1 MTLDEQMRLEAIKEA
16 EAIDSGEDT
25 RTKKEMLQE
34 QMEGLK
40 SAGKTIAE
48 VAPVTGD
55 ALALYNFTDD
65 MKEAYSLLKSGVSEG
80 DIKDIGLGGG
90 LMGLTALGVL
100 PAGGAAAR
108 VAKKGLKES
117 LSDAFQQTESL
128 FKTASGMDG
137 PDDLVTVTDKS
148 VSISKPPQSARKD
161 SDSFKFF
168 GGEEGTSSDK
178 KIKDYYDSKQKAKG
192 KKFDSDVDEEEFI
205 FQDSKGGFIDE
216 ADGKFRYEIPTK
228 DLKISKNLTKST
240 PNQIYSLGTN
250 FAILK
255 KAKGEIFL
263 PDIINNHAIL
273 KEYPSFKYIEIK
285 KVPDREAAQGL
296 DGYYSPI
303 ERAIYIAPY
312 NKTPERFKSI
322 LAHEI
327 QHAIDYFEGRQS
339 GADLDKIVE
348 SEMVRRGLFKRNKD
362 AIFYDEAVEA
372 FNELDEATQS
382 EVYEAAYRRYSSISG
397 EVDARNVEYR
407 LANPEVQLEE
417 LPTKFADERAPT
429 GKDVKE
435 TKEYDDLGGYEEAD
449 ERILK
454 SSSVSRPNTQRQFKR
469 LDLSE
474 AEPDIKGRPPV
485 ERTLDQHL
493 NLEGEGSTSHFITP
507 DGTFVDAQSDHV
519 GLAGNFGLSPKELS
533 LQHGFIR
540 TAGVFTARAKDNK
553 ISFTLDLVDGQPIT
567 RKQKRMIINAV
578 NDVDLAYLD
587 ITDPNTERAIKS
599 FTDKKE
605 IKNYIRTLEESVPNP
620 EYVAGPLDIGVN
632 EALIDGR
639 ALKEYTVDT
648 LTEAEKAANTATVSS
663 GKHLVGKKVKPGTK
677 VGIRLNLN
685 SKLSG
690 PPGVEKLQT
699 VHKNNY
705 DGKALSYL
713 PFVTVKNVKFN
724 VKQEGRQAIAA
735 RINQLDV
742 PEAKTKHNMAS
753 VDGEF
758 VDGPNTDVFSSF
770 ARFEEDL
777 KDLVEIGFNPASTHL
792 YIDMIT
798 GQAVESAKLA
808 TVIGN
813 RVYARGVK
821 YMKKADAPK
830 PLDASDGTPL
840 PSEVRYKMKKGGAV
854 PMNKPIQQQQLE
866 LFEGAGKLVKPK
878 TNNDPISGNPVPKAS
893 VPEEVRDDIPAQLS
907 EGEFVLPADVVRYH
921 GLEKLMK
928 LRQQAKTGINMMD
941 NMGQLGNAEEATMRD
956 DMPFTPN
963 MQMQTGG
970 AVMQPTITQP
980 QTMTQIPNVAFQ
992 GGQNVQSQFAGATPG
1007 ITVPTAPTYTQVST
1021 APQYRVP
1028 TQQDPATF
1036 QDLTGTKPGQL
1047 QEYET
1052 IKYINPETKEELF
1065 IPFIGGEPIYPIPN
1079 GFVRADSVEDDT
1091 QQDPKTG
1098 VQTTQTTQQ
1107 DSGDEDTVT
1116 TKTTRLTEFLDEQA
1130 RPKQKGTLASTLTDP
1145 RTLAGAAAGFSVFGL
1160 PGAILGGIVASQKQD
1175 KSEQGFV
1182 SGVTDSPEFTGDFN
1196 AQSLGAYGK
1205 TYEQVTQLF
1214 SGTRPTFRYGSENG
1228 DVDRVTGG
1236 TYVNGMAVDENGDA
1250 AKGPGGTFS
1259 YSSFSDW
1266 ADHLK
1271 AGSESGWRGGVVGAG
1286 TYANMSATAKA
1297 NYDKYA
1303 SIMGYTQGGQGSDE
1317 TPPPG
1322 TSGKLKSGTPFT
1334 SVKTVGGVSYAVTDE
1349 PDPRAGS
1356 PAPTTTGMDTTGET
1370 GTGGTPSAGTGFDP
1384 DDDGDSSPSTGTSF
1398 GSEPASDPASQQE
1411 AMEEAAGVGYDND
1424 PGNFGA
1430 SDSFA
1435 KGGLAQQ
1442 MKRSGLASK
1451 K

>member
-1 MTLDEQMRLEAIKEA
+1 MTDRNVLEQTDDLL
-16 EAIDSGEDT
+16 SPEDM
-25 RTKKEMLQE
+25 MLQDE
-34 QMEGLK
+34 PEVTKERLAE
-40 SAGKTIAE
+40 AGKTGLKTLAE
-48 VAPVTGD
+48 VAPITGD
-55 ALALYNFTDD
+55 ALAIYNFTDD
-65 MKEAYSLLKSGVSEG
+65 MKEAYSLLKRGVSEG

-100 PAGGAAAR
+100 PAGGTVAR

-117 LSDAFQQTESL
+117 LSDAFQETESL

-161 SDSFKFF
+161 SDSFK
-168 GGEEGTSSDK
+168 
-178 KIKDYYDSKQKAKG
+178 
-192 KKFDSDVDEEEFI
+192 
-205 FQDSKGGFIDE
+205 
-216 ADGKFRYEIPTK
+216 
-228 DLKISKNLTKST
+228 
-240 PNQIYSLGTN
+240 
-250 FAILK
+250 
-255 KAKGEIFL
+255 
-263 PDIINNHAIL
+263 
-273 KEYPSFKYIEIK
+273 
-285 KVPDREAAQGL
+285 
-296 DGYYSPI
+296 
-303 ERAIYIAPY
+303 
-312 NKTPERFKSI
+312 
-322 LAHEI
+322 
-327 QHAIDYFEGRQS
+327 
-339 GADLDKIVE
+339 
-348 SEMVRRGLFKRNKD
+348 
-362 AIFYDEAVEA
+362 
-372 FNELDEATQS
+372 
-382 EVYEAAYRRYSSISG
+382 
-397 EVDARNVEYR
+397 
-407 LANPEVQLEE
+407 
-417 LPTKFADERAPT
+417 
-429 GKDVKE
+429 
-435 TKEYDDLGGYEEAD
+435 YEEAD
-449 ERILK
+449 EKILK

-474 AEPDIKGRPPV
+474 AEPDITGRPPV

-648 LTEAEKAANTATVSS
+648 LTEAEKAAKTATVSS

-690 PPGVEKLQT
+690 PPGIEKLQT

-770 ARFEEDL
+770 AKFEEGL
-777 KDLVEIGFNPASTHL
+777 GDLVEIGFNPASTHL
-792 YIDMIT
+792 YIDMVT

-963 MQMQTGG
+963 VQMQTGG

-980 QTMTQIPNVAFQ
+980 QIMTQIPNVAFQ

-1065 IPFIGGEPIYPIPN
+1065 IPFIGGEPIYPIPT
-1079 GFVRADSVEDDT
+1079 GFVRADSVKDDT
-1091 QQDPKTG
+1091 QQDPTTG

-1145 RTLAGAAAGFSVFGL
+1145 RTLAGAATGFSLFGL
-1160 PGAILGGIVASQKQD
+1160 PGAILGGIVASRKQD
-1175 KSEQGFV
+1175 KAEQGFV

-1286 TYANMSATAKA
+1286 TYANMSPTAKA

-1303 SIMGYTQGGQGSDE
+1303 SIMGYTQGGQGSDSDE

-1322 TSGKLKSGTPFT
+1322 TSGTLKSNTKF
-1334 SVKTVGGVSYAVTDE
+1334 SSIKTVGGKSYAVTDE
-1349 PDPRAGS
+1349 SDPRTGS
-1356 PAPTTTGMDTTGET
+1356 PAPTTTTPGRFTDPRDDYGNRFGGGEFDTRSPGVPTGRAQDDIV
-1370 GTGGTPSAGTGFDP
+1370 GSSFPVRTPTATTSTVS
-1384 DDDGDSSPSTGTSF
+1384 DSSDDTPSTGTSF
-1398 GSEPASDPASQQE
+1398 TS
-1411 AMEEAAGVGYDND
+1411 GVTDS
-1424 PGNFGA
+1424 PEFGVDR
-1430 SDSFA
+1430 SSSPSPENVGFGGDDFRSF
-1435 KGGLAQQ
+1435 KEGGLAQQ